1 METRK
6 ILDCVVTFAILLD
19 DISYFSRVLLK
30 INIEGLIHEMV
41 QKYKD

>member
-19 DISYFSRVLLK
+19 DISYFSRVFIKNKYRK
-30 INIEGLIHEMV
+30 IIYEMV